1 MSFIEFIK
9 LNQDN
14 ETNKENFDNIKEIDI
29 KLNKNNE
36 VDVAI
41 VFVNASSYKN
51 YLIIDDGLDPD
62 LWSETKELINIIKQY
77 IKVIVVINVLT
88 FEEPYWLQE
97 VNALL
102 FSGYPGAEASQVIA
116 DILFGEVNPSGH
128 LPYKIKFTQNFK
140 DLSFLDNLSVIDTK
154 IKKDEF
160 KFNELD
166 NAISF
171 KKKKSY
177 DMKHYNYSEV
187 LIFFERLFSKKKTI
201 FPFGY
206 GLSYSSFDYTD
217 LKLSMSKEGLTA
229 EFFIKNESPNLG
241 KAVPMM
247 FLIFPKNIGNSPEH
261 IFKGFEKVEIK
272 PDETIKVKIFADD
285 HALSYF
291 NVTDNKYIRVC
302 EGKIKVYIAENG
314 DISEAKLMAQI
325 NAKC

>member
-206 GLSYSSFDYTD
+206 GL
-217 LKLSMSKEGLTA
+217 
-229 EFFIKNESPNLG
+229 
-241 KAVPMM
+241 PMM